1 MKGVFITLISVLW
14 GMSSALADTPLTL
27 PNIEKLPELG
37 SPANTAL
44 NPKQEINFGRQLFRE
59 LRQSQRFI
67 EDPEIVEWINQLGQR
82 LVQHASG
89 RFSPFYFGVAQD
101 NSVNAY
107 ALPGGVVVINSGL
120 ITRVRSESE
129 LAAVM
134 AHEVAHITQRHTA
147 RQLQASKATP
157 WITGLG
163 LLAGAAASKSNS
175 DAAEALIVGTLAT
188 NMHQQLSYSRAHET
202 EADRIGL
209 RILAGAGF
217 DPNTLADFLEQL
229 ERGQS
234 SIYGDITKYLSTHP
248 LGIERLSDVR
258 SSINQFGRRTTAD
271 SMGFKLMQ
279 TKIRFLARQDNN
291 GIDPLLQNYNRTLTT
306 LRYNQAAQALAA
318 SQKLP
323 TNPTTAVVQAQAL
336 NANQRYSDTLKRFLS
351 SVRLGTTSALL
362 IPVAEALVA
371 QGQASKAWQFVN
383 SAKLTETT
391 SLEFLEYKQQ
401 LAQKLGYSA
410 DAMIAVAERSLRLGA
425 YKQAKLTLEQ
435 AQKTRPTPAN
445 RQVITQRLAEIKQ
458 AEAIKKELE
467 KF

>member
-1 MKGVFITLISVLW
+1 MKGVFITLISVLLS
-14 GMSSALADTPLTL
+14 GSPVLADTALTL
-27 PNIEKLPELG
+27 PNIESLPELG
-37 SPANTAL
+37 SPANTSL
-44 NPKQEINFGRQLFRE
+44 STKQEINFGRQLFRE
-59 LRQSQRFI
+59 LRQTQRFI

-82 LVQHASG
+82 LVPHATG
-89 RFSPFYFGVAQD
+89 RFSPFYFGISQD
-101 NSVNAY
+101 TSVNAY
-107 ALPGGVVVINSGL
+107 AMPGGVVVLHAGL
-120 ITRVRSESE
+120 IMRVRSESE

-134 AHEVAHITQRHTA
+134 AHEIAHITQRHIA
-147 RQLQASKATP
+147 RQLQSSKANP

-163 LLAGAAASKSNS
+163 LLAGAAAAKSNS
-175 DAAEALIVGTLAT
+175 DAAQAIITGTMAAT
-188 NMHQQLSYSRAHET
+188 LHQQLSYSRAHET

-217 DPNTLADFLEQL
+217 APSAMADFLEQL

-258 SSINQFGRRTTAD
+258 SSVNQFGRRPIAD
-271 SMGFKLMQ
+271 SLSFKLMQ
-279 TKIRFLARQDNN
+279 TKIRHLVRQDSS
-291 GIDPLLQNYNRTLTT
+291 GIDPVLQNYTRTLTA
-306 LRYNQAAQALAA
+306 LRYNQAPQALTS
-318 SQKLP
+318 SQQLP
-323 TNPTTAVVQAQAL
+323 TNLTTAVVQAQAL
-336 NANQRYSDTLKRFLS
+336 NANKRYGDTVKRFLPQIKAGS
-351 SVRLGTTSALL
+351 TSALL

-371 QGQASKAWQFVN
+371 QEQKPKAWQLVN
-383 SAKLTETT
+383 AAKLTETT

-401 LAQKLGYSA
+401 LAKQLGYHA

-425 YKQAKLTLEQ
+425 YKQTKLTLEQ
-435 AQKTRPTPAN
+435 AQRTNPTPAN